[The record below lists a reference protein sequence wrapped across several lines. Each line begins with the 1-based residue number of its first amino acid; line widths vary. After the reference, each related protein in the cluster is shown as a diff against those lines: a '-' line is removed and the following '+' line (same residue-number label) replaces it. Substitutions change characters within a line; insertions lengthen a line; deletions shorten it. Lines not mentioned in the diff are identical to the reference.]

1 MVKCLSLYKWIPSF
15 KLSVFSPLCV
25 YNHSWAHWCNQLA
38 ILWNKRNLSI
48 LALFRGF
55 NMKLEFLC
63 FVLIISMVILI
74 NGVAARKINE
84 GILDPCKRP
93 GGPPQVVQIL
103 RTIFLFQPWLL
114 KSWWIIGSHDFTI
127 PSH

>member
-1 MVKCLSLYKWIPSF
+1 
-15 KLSVFSPLCV
+15 
-25 YNHSWAHWCNQLA
+25 
-38 ILWNKRNLSI
+38 
-48 LALFRGF
+48 
-55 NMKLEFLC
+55 MKLEFLC

-114 KSWWIIGSHDFTI
+114 KSRWIIGSHDFTI